1 MTWWTFRFLRSLCRR
16 EQTIFAA
23 LLYENPEKL
32 NTFLTAGNSKRWNYV
47 EPARCLYSNVAPEL
61 VTKPYGQ
68 EGGINSSRQR
78 VRMRVAIVTSRRKKH
93 AGSKWF
99 RKWRRRL
106 GKTPT
111 FQADFLHSFT
121 FQVFYV
127 WIQKID
133 YNPSFWRGKWLITV
147 GENNFTEEV
156 WRVLVIFL
164 EWEIV
169 LVNFVCAYR
178 KTAFIR
184 NRLSIETWNLAQ

>member
-1 MTWWTFRFLRSLCRR
+1 MLCWKSPRVTWMLPSTVCTLLR
-16 EQTIFAA
+16 
-23 LLYENPEKL
+23 EKL
-32 NTFLTAGNSKRWNYV
+32 TRVTYHEKLTPCCAKN
-47 EPARCLYSNVAPEL
+47 RCCKLSRAAQPLNRTAMHQTYP
-61 VTKPYGQ
+61 TKVMVQ

-147 GENNFTEEV
+147 G
-156 WRVLVIFL
+156 
-164 EWEIV
+164 
-169 LVNFVCAYR
+169 
-178 KTAFIR
+178 
-184 NRLSIETWNLAQ
+184 